1 MNQINLLSPL
11 KQKHVLNLY
20 IFLFVKFIF
29 ILLLIT
35 TISIGIILG
44 GASFLLN
51 ESVQQITLYSN
62 SVDKEFNAVNKE
74 ILRVNTS
81 LKQIDF
87 ATTLEKTWSR
97 QILAILKQVNPPAV
111 SLSGLAVSNEGSIIT
126 MQGKAQ
132 NRGAILDFQSHLK
145 QVDFIEDAS
154 LPLENLIREN
164 NIEFQ
169 ITLQLKH

>member
-1 MNQINLLSPL
+1 MNQINLLPPL

-29 ILLLIT
+29 ILLLIA
-35 TISIGIILG
+35 TISIGILLG

-62 SVDKEFNAVNKE
+62 SVDKEFNAINKE
-74 ILRVNTS
+74 IFRVNTS

-87 ATTLEKTWSR
+87 ATALKKTWSR
-97 QILAILKQVNPPAV
+97 QLLAILKQVNPPAV
-111 SLSGLAVSNEGSIIT
+111 SLSGLAISNEGSIIT

-132 NRGAILDFQSHLK
+132 NRGAILDFQSRLK
-145 QVDFIEDAS
+145 QIDFIEDAS

-164 NIEFQ
+164 DIEFQ